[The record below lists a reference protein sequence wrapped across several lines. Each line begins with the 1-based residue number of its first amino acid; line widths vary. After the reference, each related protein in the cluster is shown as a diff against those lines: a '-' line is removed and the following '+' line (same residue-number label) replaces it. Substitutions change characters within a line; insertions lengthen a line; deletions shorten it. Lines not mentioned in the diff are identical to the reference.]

1 MADALLVLSR
11 DSALVHEIRETFS
24 GRFNL
29 VVRDDPGSTEDCQ
42 TPETMGGVIVHLTPE
57 ILDGRSPQ
65 EILGW
70 LAAGNRQPAGNGN
83 GHIET
88 EPSTLG
94 QRLDEAERKIIEES
108 LRRHHN
114 RRMDTASELGISR
127 VTLYNK
133 MKKLGM
139 QQRRLP
145 R

>member
-29 VVRDDPGSTEDCQ
+29 VVRDDPASAEDCR
-42 TPETMGGVIVHLTPE
+42 TSATMGGVIVHLTPE
-57 ILDGRSPQ
+57 ILAGRSPQ

-70 LAAGNRQPAGNGN
+70 LAAGNPHPAGNGD
-83 GHIET
+83 GHVET
-88 EPSTLG
+88 EPSTLE

-108 LRRHHN
+108 LRRNHN